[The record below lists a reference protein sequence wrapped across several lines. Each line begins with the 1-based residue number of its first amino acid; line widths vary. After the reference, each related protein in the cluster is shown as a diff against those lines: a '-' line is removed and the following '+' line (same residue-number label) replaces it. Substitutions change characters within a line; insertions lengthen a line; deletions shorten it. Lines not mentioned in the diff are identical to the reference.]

1 MIRLPLP
8 LAPQT
13 VVTQVVT
20 QVPTTPAPPPTP
32 GDPGLM
38 IFDSEGVPQTLA
50 AVRSMR
56 AQRSELSDQITSAL
70 GRRAELAEEYANA
83 PAPQKPAL
91 EARLQQ
97 LDGRI
102 LNLERE
108 IERTGQLIARAP
120 GQLLTRS
127 EQPNFGPF
135 DNMRPDIT
143 AISVVVTIFVLAPLA
158 VSIARLVWK
167 RASNPPPRVIDSEM
181 SDRMRR
187 LESGVDAIALE
198 VERISEGQR
207 FVTKL
212 LADREKQ
219 RLSAPH
225 DA

>member
-1 MIRLPLP
+1 MVSAPVLLVQQTA
-8 LAPQT
+8 APQS
-13 VVTQVVT
+13 
-20 QVPTTPAPPPTP
+20 PAPPPILNVP
-32 GDPGLM
+32 AIEAYNAL
-38 IFDSEGVPQTLA
+38 GVPQTLE

-70 GRRAELAEEYANA
+70 GRRADLAEEYEGA
-83 PAPQKPAL
+83 PAAQKPAL
-91 EARLQQ
+91 EARIQQ
-97 LDGRI
+97 LDDRI

-108 IERTGQLIARAP
+108 IARTGQLIAQAP

-127 EQPNFGPF
+127 EQPNLGPF
-135 DNMRPDIT
+135 ENMRPDIT
-143 AISVVVTIFVLAPLA
+143 AISVVLTIFVLAPLA

-167 RASNPPPRVIDSEM
+167 RGSNPPPRVIDTEM

-212 LADREKQ
+212 LADRERA
-219 RLSAPH
+219 RLEAPR
-225 DA
+225 D